1 IMNQKQEKNL
11 TEAIQT
17 LTELVEKLRD
27 ERYLQIID
35 DKKKFLWYNFLTGA
49 AKGLGFMIGSTVV
62 LALTIWLLYNLVGV
76 PVLGEWV
83 ADFLNFIEKARL
95 R

>member
-1 IMNQKQEKNL
+1 MDQEQEKKLAESVETLANL
-11 TEAIQT
+11 
-17 LTELVEKLRD
+17 VDRLRK

-35 DKKKFLWYNFLTGA
+35 DKKKFMWYSFLNGA
-49 AKGLGFMIGSTVV
+49 ARGLGFMIGSTII

-83 ADFLNFIEKARL
+83 ADLLNFIEKARL